1 MRRNTNGFPD
11 AQPDRGLRIDPASL
25 GRFLAWARDLP
36 ARLSLVP
43 LLLLAGCSGE
53 PDLIE
58 DWTPVPHQDFPLDF
72 AAPGLEGRIP
82 QCFRAV
88 ERQYGRPVVNNTAR
102 WIVFRPQ
109 QPEARLDL
117 LRGGANFIRSMDA
130 EGALF
135 RTLDRL
141 TAGEPGMSRTK
152 GQDRNAQGA
161 ILYIHLR
168 GDHRDCLVFAQEW
181 RRERIVF
188 LLVGYYCAPGDEKL
202 TSGTI
207 QAVLAGIS
215 EK

>member
-1 MRRNTNGFPD
+1 MHLNKLSFRD
-11 AQPDRGLRIDPASL
+11 SQPDGGVRTEQAFL
-25 GRFLAWARDLP
+25 GRVLAWARDLP

-43 LLLLAGCSGE
+43 LFLLAACSGE

-58 DWTPVPHQDFPLDF
+58 DWAPVPHQNFPLDF

-88 ERQYGRPVVNNTAR
+88 ERQYGRPVVNTTAR
-102 WIVFRPQ
+102 WIAFRPQ
-109 QPEARLDL
+109 QPEAGLDL
-117 LRGGANFIRSMDA
+117 LRGGAKFVRSMDA

-141 TAGEPGMSRTK
+141 TEGEPEVPRTK
-152 GQDRNAQGA
+152 GRDRNAQGA
-161 ILYIHLR
+161 ILYIHLQ
-168 GDHRDCLVFAQEW
+168 GDGRDCLVFAQEW
-181 RRERIVF
+181 RRGRVVF
-188 LLVGYYCAPGDEKL
+188 LLVGYYCAPGDEEL

>member
-1 MRRNTNGFPD
+1 MHLNTLGFR
-11 AQPDRGLRIDPASL
+11 ATLSDRGLRTGRAFL
-25 GRFLAWARDLP
+25 GRWLAWSRDLP
-36 ARLSLVP
+36 ARLSP
-43 LLLLAGCSGE
+43 ALLLLVAGCSGE

-58 DWTPVPHQDFPLDF
+58 DWTPVPHQDFPLNF

-88 ERQYGRPVVNNTAR
+88 ERQYGRPVVNTTAR
-102 WIVFRPQ
+102 WIAFRPQ
-109 QPEARLDL
+109 QPEARLEL
-117 LRGGANFIRSMDA
+117 LRGGAKFVRSMDA

-141 TAGEPGMSRTK
+141 TEGEPGVSRTK
-152 GQDRNAQGA
+152 GRDRNAQGA
-161 ILYIHLR
+161 IPYIHLQS
-168 GDHRDCLVFAQEW
+168 DDRDCLVFAQDW

-188 LLVGYYCAPGDEKL
+188 LLVGYYCAPGDEEL
-202 TSGTI
+202 TPGTI